1 MSSLTD
7 YITKRYE
14 PISGEAQPVK
24 LKMDRNSLPKLFSK
38 FGYKVGAEIGVSKGR
53 YSREI
58 CRRTRELKLYCVDPW
73 ESYADYVER
82 KGEGGKRALLRHYEE
97 AKKRLE
103 PYNCAFLKMTSME
116 AVKQFKDGSLDFV
129 YIDGNHTF
137 EYVIN
142 DIAEWSKK
150 VRKGGIISGHDY
162 WNSAEG
168 FGNNH
173 LNLDLFIKNLTP
185 QEKIKIC
192 QVKDAVDMWTYT
204 NKIKMWFVTTIDD
217 MGTWFWVNE

>member
-1 MSSLTD
+1 
-7 YITKRYE
+7 
-14 PISGEAQPVK
+14 
-24 LKMDRNSLPKLFSK
+24 
-38 FGYKVGAEIGVSKGR
+38 
-53 YSREI
+53 
-58 CRRTRELKLYCVDPW
+58 
-73 ESYADYVER
+73 
-82 KGEGGKRALLRHYEE
+82 
-97 AKKRLE
+97 
-103 PYNCAFLKMTSME
+103 ME

-162 WNSAEG
+162 WNSSEG

-185 QEKIKIC
+185 QEKIEIC

-204 NKIKMWFVTTIDD
+204 NKIKMWFVTSIDD